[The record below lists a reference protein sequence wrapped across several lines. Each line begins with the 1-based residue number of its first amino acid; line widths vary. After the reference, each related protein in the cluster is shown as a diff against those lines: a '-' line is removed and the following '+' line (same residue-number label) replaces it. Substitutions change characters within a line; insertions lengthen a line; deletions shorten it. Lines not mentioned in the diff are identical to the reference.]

1 MEERKIKFPI
11 AALLI
16 LYTALSNFIN
26 VFRNIGYVGKGI
38 TVMTLLSMLLTAVA
52 FGALGVVLLMKR
64 RDIVLVAALAL
75 PAAVGLIQLSFGMF
89 LIYLTAAALAAVCTG
104 VLPQLEQ
111 YRDLAKKFW
120 FVPAA
125 ISALTNAIGFVR
137 YLGSG
142 LGVAI
147 LLGSVFGM
155 LIGILAILLLCK
167 WIVDP
172 YASVQDIVE
181 EGERFVGGDAASGYI
196 PMVKHV
202 LLMLFLGGI
211 WLYVWIYKTTKF
223 LNNAPEMEYRNPT
236 TKLLLC
242 MFVPFYYL
250 YWVYQSAKRIDRIS
264 AEQGVPSDSATTNL
278 ILAIF
283 IGIVPPILMQSKI
296 NAMSGMA

>member
-11 AALLI
+11 AAI
-16 LYTALSNFIN
+16 LYLITAFTNFIN
-26 VFRNIGYVGKGI
+26 VINYISNGYRAK
-38 TVMTLLSMLLTAVA
+38 TVIITLLVVIA
-52 FGALGVVLLMKR
+52 FAALAVVLLMKR

-75 PAAVGLIQLSFGMF
+75 PAAVGLIQLNFGMF

-125 ISALTNAIGFVR
+125 ISALFSVINVVR
-137 YLGSG
+137 CFG
-142 LGVAI
+142 LG
-147 LLGSVFGM
+147 LGFAGVLGN
-155 LIGILAILLLCK
+155 LIGTAISLAGLLLLCK

-172 YASVQDIVE
+172 YASVQDMVE

-242 MFVPFYYL
+242 MFLPFYYL

>member
-11 AALLI
+11 AAI
-16 LYTALSNFIN
+16 LYLITAFTNFIN
-26 VFRNIGYVGKGI
+26 VISYISNGYRLKAVI
-38 TVMTLLSMLLTAVA
+38 ITLLVVIA
-52 FGALGVVLLMKR
+52 FAALAVVLLMKR
-64 RDIVLVAALAL
+64 RDVVLVAALAL
-75 PAAVGLIQLSFGMF
+75 PAAVGLIQLNFGMF

-125 ISALTNAIGFVR
+125 ISALFSVINVVRYFGLGLGFAGVLGNLIGTAIG
-137 YLGSG
+137 LAG
-142 LGVAI
+142 L
-147 LLGSVFGM
+147 
-155 LIGILAILLLCK
+155 LLLCK

-172 YASVQDIVE
+172 YASVQDMVE